1 MIIDAEKIENI
12 LSHTTQTAVSLI
24 DDILAEAGAAHG
36 LSLEHAAALLSVE
49 EPALLQRIFK
59 KAGEVK
65 EKVFGKRIVLFA
77 PLYLSN
83 ECVNNC
89 LYCGFRKDNR
99 DAVRKTLTID
109 EIIKEVKTL
118 EGMGFKR
125 ILLVSGEDPKVSGV
139 DYLVDA
145 VKVVYENT
153 GIRIIHLNAPPMEIE
168 DFRRLKD
175 SGVGVY
181 QAFQETYHRPTYKT
195 MHPSGQKKDYDY
207 RLHVMD
213 RAIEAGFEDV
223 GIGALLGLY
232 DYRYDALATIAHSQ
246 HLYEKFGSHAHTIS
260 VPRLRPAD
268 GSPISHAPFPVSDRE
283 FKKII
288 AVYRLAVPCA
298 GVVVSTRESSAL
310 RDEVIRIGASQIS
323 AGSKTEPGGYTL
335 NKFQISNFKFQND
348 STEQFS
354 TNDHRGLEE
363 MIGAIAKNGFLP
375 SLCAT
380 CYRVGRVGADFTD
393 MTLSGNMEKFC
404 QANALLTL
412 QEYVLDYAKNG
423 VRELGTELIAK
434 GVEEIKNTG
443 LKKEVLKKLHEIRQ
457 GKRDVF
463 F

>member
-49 EPALLQRIFK
+49 EPTLLQRIFK

-109 EIIKEVKTL
+109 EIIKEAKAL

-145 VKVVYENT
+145 VKAVYENT
-153 GIRIIHLNAPPMEIE
+153 GIRIVHLNAPPMEID

-175 SGVGVY
+175 SGIGVY
-181 QAFQETYHRPTYKT
+181 QAFQETYHRATYKT

-207 RLHVMD
+207 RLNVMD

-232 DYRYDALATIAHSQ
+232 DYRYDALATISHSQ
-246 HLYEKFGSHAHTIS
+246 HLYEKFGSHSHTIS

-268 GSPISHAPFPVSDRE
+268 GSPIGSAPFPVSDLE
-283 FKKII
+283 FKKIV

-298 GVVVSTRESSAL
+298 GVVVSTRESAAL
-310 RDEVIRIGASQIS
+310 
-323 AGSKTEPGGYTL
+323 
-335 NKFQISNFKFQND
+335 
-348 STEQFS
+348 
-354 TNDHRGLEE
+354 
-363 MIGAIAKNGFLP
+363 
-375 SLCAT
+375 
-380 CYRVGRVGADFTD
+380 
-393 MTLSGNMEKFC
+393 
-404 QANALLTL
+404 
-412 QEYVLDYAKNG
+412 
-423 VRELGTELIAK
+423 
-434 GVEEIKNTG
+434 
-443 LKKEVLKKLHEIRQ
+443 
-457 GKRDVF
+457 
-463 F
+463 